1 MKAFGLGRLTR
12 EIELKYST
20 SGTAYMQNSIACDRR
35 FKKDGDPEADFFNIK
50 VFGKTAEAMEK
61 MLHKGSKIFVEG
73 TLQNDSW
80 TDKDGNKKSQT
91 AIMVESWEFA
101 ESKGQQTETKSKDN
115 GQFDFMNIPD
125 GLVEQLP
132 FS

>member
-12 EIELKYST
+12 EIELKYSQ

-35 FKKDGDPEADFFNIK
+35 FKKDGEPDADFFNIK

-91 AIMVESWEFA
+91 AIMVETWEFA
-101 ESKGQQTETKSKDN
+101 ESKGQQTETKSNDVT
-115 GQFDFMNIPD
+115 DFLNVADIS
-125 GLVEQLP
+125 ELP

>member
-20 SGTAYMQNSIACDRR
+20 SGTAYIQNSIACDRR

>member
-12 EIELKYST
+12 DIELKHSQ

-35 FKKDGDPEADFFNIK
+35 FKKDGDPDADFFNIK

-91 AIMVESWEFA
+91 AIMVETWEFA
-101 ESKGQQTETKSKDN
+101 ESKGESKTESKADVT
-115 GQFDFMNIPD
+115 DFINIAD
-125 GLVEQLP
+125 SVLEELP

>member
-12 EIELKYST
+12 DIELKYSQ

-35 FKKDGDPEADFFNIK
+35 FKKDGDPDADFFNIK

-91 AIMVESWEFA
+91 AIMVETWEFA
-101 ESKGQQTETKSKDN
+101 ESKVTEVKAEKKD
-115 GQFDFMNIPD
+115 DFLSIPD
-125 GLVEQLP
+125 GLIEDRP
-132 FS
+132 FA

>member
-12 EIELKYST
+12 DIELKYSQ

-35 FKKDGDPEADFFNIK
+35 FKKDGDPDADFFNIK

-91 AIMVESWEFA
+91 AIMVETWEFA
-101 ESKGQQTETKSKDN
+101 ESKGSGEKSESKDVT
-115 GQFDFMNIPD
+115 DFLNVADIS
-125 GLVEQLP
+125 ELP

>member
-12 EIELKYST
+12 DIELKYSQ

-35 FKKDGDPEADFFNIK
+35 FKKDGDPDADFFNIK

-91 AIMVESWEFA
+91 AIMVETWEFA
-101 ESKGQQTETKSKDN
+101 ESKGTEVKAEKKD
-115 GQFDFMNIPD
+115 GFLSIPD
-125 GLVEQLP
+125 GLIEDLP
-132 FS
+132 FA

>member
-12 EIELKYST
+12 DIELKYSQ

-35 FKKDGDPEADFFNIK
+35 FKKDGDPDADFFNIK

-91 AIMVESWEFA
+91 AIMVETWEFA
-101 ESKGQQTETKSKDN
+101 ESKVTEVKAEKKD
-115 GQFDFMNIPD
+115 DFLSIPD
-125 GLVEQLP
+125 GLIEDLP
-132 FS
+132 FA

>member
-12 EIELKYST
+12 DIELKYSQ

-35 FKKDGDPEADFFNIK
+35 FKKDGDPDADFFNIK

-91 AIMVESWEFA
+91 AIMVETWEFA
-101 ESKGQQTETKSKDN
+101 ESKGSGEKSENKDVT
-115 GQFDFMNIPD
+115 DFLNVADIS
-125 GLVEQLP
+125 ELP

>member
-1 MKAFGLGRLTR
+1 MKAFGLGRLTKD
-12 EIELKYST
+12 IELKYSQ

-35 FKKDGDPEADFFNIK
+35 FKKDGDPDADFFNIK
-50 VFGKTAEAMEK
+50 VFSKTAEAMEK

-91 AIMVESWEFA
+91 AIMVETWEFA
-101 ESKGQQTETKSKDN
+101 ESKGSGEKSESKDVT
-115 GQFDFMNIPD
+115 DFLNVADIS
-125 GLVEQLP
+125 ELP

>member
-12 EIELKYST
+12 DIELKYST

-35 FKKDGDPEADFFNIK
+35 FKKDGDPDADFFNIK

>member
-12 EIELKYST
+12 DIELKYSQ

-35 FKKDGDPEADFFNIK
+35 FKKDGEPDADFFNIK

-91 AIMVESWEFA
+91 AIMVETWEFA
-101 ESKGQQTETKSKDN
+101 ESKGQQTETKSNDVT
-115 GQFDFMNIPD
+115 DFLNVADIS
-125 GLVEQLP
+125 ELP

>member
-1 MKAFGLGRLTR
+1 MKAIGIGRLTKD
-12 EIELKYST
+12 IELKHSQ
-20 SGTAYMQNSIACDRR
+20 SGTAFLSNSIACDRK
-35 FKKDGDPEADFFNIK
+35 FKREGEPTADFFNIK

-91 AIMVESWEFA
+91 AIMVETWEFA
-101 ESKGQQTETKSKDN
+101 ESKGTEVKAEKKD
-115 GQFDFMNIPD
+115 DFLSIPD
-125 GLVEQLP
+125 GLIEDLP
-132 FS
+132 FA

>member
-91 AIMVESWEFA
+91 AIMVENWEFA

-115 GQFDFMNIPD
+115 DFLNVAPEI
-125 GLVEQLP
+125 LETLP
-132 FS
+132 FT

>member
-12 EIELKYST
+12 EIELKYSQ

-91 AIMVESWEFA
+91 AIMVETWEFA
-101 ESKGQQTETKSKDN
+101 ESKGSGEAKAESKGNDVTEL
-115 GQFDFMNIPD
+115 NIT
-125 GLVEQLP
+125 EQLP
-132 FS
+132 FDLPFS

>member
-12 EIELKYST
+12 EIELKYSQ

-35 FKKDGDPEADFFNIK
+35 FKKDGEPDADFFNIK

-91 AIMVESWEFA
+91 AIMVETWEFA
-101 ESKGQQTETKSKDN
+101 ESKGQQTETKNNDVT
-115 GQFDFMNIPD
+115 DFLNVADIS
-125 GLVEQLP
+125 ELP